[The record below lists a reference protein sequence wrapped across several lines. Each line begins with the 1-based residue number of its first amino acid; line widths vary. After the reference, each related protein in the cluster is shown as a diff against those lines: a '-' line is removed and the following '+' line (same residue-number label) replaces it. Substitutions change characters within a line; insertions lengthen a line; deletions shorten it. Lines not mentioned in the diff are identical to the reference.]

1 MSKNQSMKNSTINV
15 SAGWRRFLAQQFA
28 SRRFE
33 ILAAIFAMILDAV
46 LTVLRPWPLK
56 IVIDNVLHL
65 KSTARL
71 SSLSRWIE
79 AAGISRQQILLGSCA
94 ATMAIAVS
102 TGLLTHF
109 FTLRVGIIA
118 HQAVHS
124 LRCRVFAHVQR
135 LSLRFHDAQRTGDLT
150 ARIVPDTQSIQDVI
164 STGLITLVSNGCLLA
179 GMLGVM
185 LWLNWRFAIL
195 ALSVTPLL
203 FISVYRSTRQV
214 RFAARAARQSDGMLA
229 SMAHET
235 LAAIRIVRGLGQEE
249 RLDERFA
256 HQGQQSLKAYVE
268 GARYQAR
275 VAPLVDILAGL
286 GLAVVMWY
294 GASRVMAKVLTTGD
308 LIIFFAYVTNLYAP
322 MRALSRLSHSYNK
335 ASAAM
340 ERIQQVLVEP
350 TESADP
356 VGASPCP
363 RLTGRIELRNVAF
376 GYRSDRPVLRGI
388 NLTIAPGEKVAI
400 VGPTGV
406 GKSTLASLVL
416 RFYDPD
422 HGSVRVDGEDVRRY
436 TLSSLRENMSVV
448 LQETL
453 LFRATVRENIAF
465 GRPDATDD
473 QIIKA
478 SQIADA
484 DEFIRRLED
493 GYDTVLGERGVTLSG
508 GQRQRIAIARAV
520 LRNSPILILDEPT
533 TGLDAA
539 SEDAVVRA
547 LERAAASRTTLL
559 ITHRLATVRFADR
572 IIVIDEGRIA
582 EEGTHADL
590 IGREGI
596 YARLARLQ
604 MCDENFECSQP
615 SWV

>member
-1 MSKNQSMKNSTINV
+1 M
-15 SAGWRRFLAQQFA
+15 RRICIKTER
-28 SRRFE
+28 SEYRF
-33 ILAAIFAMILDAV
+33 
-46 LTVLRPWPLK
+46 
-56 IVIDNVLHL
+56 
-65 KSTARL
+65 
-71 SSLSRWIE
+71 
-79 AAGISRQQILLGSCA
+79 
-94 ATMAIAVS
+94 
-102 TGLLTHF
+102 
-109 FTLRVGIIA
+109 
-118 HQAVHS
+118 
-124 LRCRVFAHVQR
+124 
-135 LSLRFHDAQRTGDLT
+135 
-150 ARIVPDTQSIQDVI
+150 
-164 STGLITLVSNGCLLA
+164 
-179 GMLGVM
+179 
-185 LWLNWRFAIL
+185 
-195 ALSVTPLL
+195 
-203 FISVYRSTRQV
+203 
-214 RFAARAARQSDGMLA
+214 
-229 SMAHET
+229 
-235 LAAIRIVRGLGQEE
+235 
-249 RLDERFA
+249 
-256 HQGQQSLKAYVE
+256 
-268 GARYQAR
+268 
-275 VAPLVDILAGL
+275 
-286 GLAVVMWY
+286 
-294 GASRVMAKVLTTGD
+294 
-308 LIIFFAYVTNLYAP
+308 
-322 MRALSRLSHSYNK
+322 
-335 ASAAM
+335 
-340 ERIQQVLVEP
+340 
-350 TESADP
+350 
-356 VGASPCP
+356 
-363 RLTGRIELRNVAF
+363 
-376 GYRSDRPVLRGI
+376 DRPVLRGI

-473 QIIKA
+473 QIIEA

-572 IIVIDEGRIA
+572 IIVIDEGLIA

-590 IGREGI
+590 MGREGI